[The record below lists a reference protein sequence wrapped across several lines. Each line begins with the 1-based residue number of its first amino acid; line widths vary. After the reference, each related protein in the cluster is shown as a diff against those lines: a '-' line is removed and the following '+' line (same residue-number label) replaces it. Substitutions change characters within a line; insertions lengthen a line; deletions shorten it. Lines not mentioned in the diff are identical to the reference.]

1 MSVQPP
7 TDAELDTYI
16 RARLAGIGIDLD
28 QLDPDER
35 DPDTGS
41 PSQES
46 VLSSI
51 RQLLRETVPAI
62 SDWEPPVA
70 DDAGDAGDDVHRL
83 AQQAPPPLLYPS
95 ITTGTTG
102 WTGQGEEDSA
112 E

>member
-16 RARLAGIGIDLD
+16 RARLAGIGVDLD
-28 QLDPDER
+28 QLDSEDR
-35 DPDTGS
+35 DPETGS
-41 PSQES
+41 PSQAS

-51 RQLLRETVPAI
+51 RELLRETVPAI
-62 SDWEPPVA
+62 SDWEPPVP
-70 DDAGDAGDDVHRL
+70 DDAGNDVHGL

-95 ITTGTTG
+95 ITRG
-102 WTGQGEEDSA
+102 WAGQSDEEAA